1 MHNRFPTYVIKTL
14 NILNAAGFEAY
25 VVGGAVRDLLLGI
38 EPGDYDV
45 TTNAR
50 PEQIAAVLCSAGYTL
65 AEKLGENFGVVVAV
79 TEGHALEIATFR
91 NERYA
96 YGQDSHRPA

>member
-1 MHNRFPTYVIKTL
+1 MQNSFPAYVLKTL
-14 NILNAAGFEAY
+14 QILNAAGYEAY

-38 EPGDYDV
+38 EPGDYDI

-50 PEQIAAVLCSAGYTL
+50 PEQIVAVLSSADYTL

-79 TEGHALEIATFR
+79 TEGSATSAMPTGR
-91 NERYA
+91 TPTARQRCGTA
-96 YGQDSHRPA
+96 TH